1 MTKKTRHPA
10 SKPSKPKPKAS
21 KPAAPAAPRD
31 RLRALAP
38 WLGAVLSG
46 VLIFLSFPGFDL
58 QYPIW
63 IALVPLLL
71 ASADATPRR
80 AFALGMVTGWLA
92 NVVGFFWMEHMLVS
106 FGPPWMAGPV
116 AWIIVALGAVW
127 QALPYGGA
135 LALARIAGARGHV
148 WAAVC
153 FLAAFT
159 GLEAFHPILFPWFL
173 GDSQHGIPLPIQ
185 IADLVGVYGVT
196 FLIVAVNLALWTLAE
211 RFVRRRPVPL
221 GPAWAGAA
229 LLAVSLGYGA
239 LRIAQVDGAAADLE
253 RLRIGV
259 VEPEIPIFQE
269 QRSLY
274 AAGTSPV
281 RILHHNIQRLHR
293 ATLDL
298 VDQGVDLVLWP
309 ESAWFPV
316 LSVAARDAPFEHLAL
331 ADGQIHARDA
341 GPWTWVEALSG
352 TRWTALSGGR
362 EDRLMAGGE
371 RGVVARWRDGA
382 WVIEEL
388 PHGATVTAVHA
399 LCDEETEWAGTKFA
413 PCWYLAGTSDGAL
426 WLDGGEGWGQVDAHP
441 TFAATVLG
449 GVFGSHLTA
458 AGNGGAMRV
467 DEEGGHRLTGADKA
481 AALRRDDLADGVP
494 LDGLGSAPEV
504 VVAVDWTS
512 QPYWASRKV
521 QRFYQATSRPPE
533 GVYPAALDADLEGF
547 SVAERNAPQR
557 GTTVPLLMGAVTGDH
572 VDMDALSS
580 LANKKYNSAVLVDRD
595 GRVAGIYDKQFLLM
609 FGEYIPFGDR
619 FPVLYDWIPEAGRF
633 TPGGDPEPLSW
644 DGHRLGVLVCYED
657 ILPEYTRK
665 AASRGVDVLLNLTN
679 DAWFGKTAEPA
690 QHFALAT
697 LRAVE
702 HRRWLVRS
710 TATGISGA
718 VDPVGREV
726 VRTGLYDAETFVV
739 EVTLGGG
746 GTVYQA
752 VGPLLPALCLLLAAL
767 LVGIALRGRR
777 RRRA

>member
-196 FLIVAVNLALWTLAE
+196 FLVVAVNLALWTLAE

-371 RGVVARWRDGA
+371 RGVVARWRVVGA
-382 WVIEEL
+382 AA
-388 PHGATVTAVHA
+388 GARAVGPRSPRSMRSA
-399 LCDEETEWAGTKFA
+399 TRRPSGPARSSRR
-413 PCWYLAGTSDGAL
+413 AGTSRGPRTARSGSTAARAGAR
-426 WLDGGEGWGQVDAHP
+426 WTRTRPSPRRSSAGSS
-441 TFAATVLG
+441 AAT
-449 GVFGSHLTA
+449 SP
-458 AGNGGAMRV
+458 R
-467 DEEGGHRLTGADKA
+467 
-481 AALRRDDLADGVP
+481 
-494 LDGLGSAPEV
+494 
-504 VVAVDWTS
+504 
-512 QPYWASRKV
+512 
-521 QRFYQATSRPPE
+521 
-533 GVYPAALDADLEGF
+533 
-547 SVAERNAPQR
+547 R
-557 GTTVPLLMGAVTGDH
+557 GT
-572 VDMDALSS
+572 
-580 LANKKYNSAVLVDRD
+580 
-595 GRVAGIYDKQFLLM
+595 
-609 FGEYIPFGDR
+609 
-619 FPVLYDWIPEAGRF
+619 AGRC
-633 TPGGDPEPLSW
+633 GW
-644 DGHRLGVLVCYED
+644 
-657 ILPEYTRK
+657 TR
-665 AASRGVDVLLNLTN
+665 
-679 DAWFGKTAEPA
+679 
-690 QHFALAT
+690 
-697 LRAVE
+697 
-702 HRRWLVRS
+702 
-710 TATGISGA
+710 
-718 VDPVGREV
+718 RE
-726 VRTGLYDAETFVV
+726 A
-739 EVTLGGG
+739 
-746 GTVYQA
+746 
-752 VGPLLPALCLLLAAL
+752 
-767 LVGIALRGRR
+767 IA
-777 RRRA
+777 

>member
-38 WLGAVLSG
+38 WLGAVFSG

-196 FLIVAVNLALWTLAE
+196 FLVVAVNLALWTLAE

-259 VEPEIPIFQE
+259 VEPEIPIL
-269 QRSLY
+269 R
-274 AAGTSPV
+274 
-281 RILHHNIQRLHR
+281 
-293 ATLDL
+293 
-298 VDQGVDLVLWP
+298 
-309 ESAWFPV
+309 
-316 LSVAARDAPFEHLAL
+316 
-331 ADGQIHARDA
+331 
-341 GPWTWVEALSG
+341 
-352 TRWTALSGGR
+352 
-362 EDRLMAGGE
+362 
-371 RGVVARWRDGA
+371 
-382 WVIEEL
+382 
-388 PHGATVTAVHA
+388 
-399 LCDEETEWAGTKFA
+399 
-413 PCWYLAGTSDGAL
+413 
-426 WLDGGEGWGQVDAHP
+426 
-441 TFAATVLG
+441 
-449 GVFGSHLTA
+449 
-458 AGNGGAMRV
+458 
-467 DEEGGHRLTGADKA
+467 GGHVPGADPPPQHPA
-481 AALRRDDLADGVP
+481 PPPGHPGPGGPGRRPRPLARVRVVPRALRRRAGRALRAPRPRGRADPRAGRRSLDLGRGALRDP
-494 LDGLGSAPEV
+494 LDG
-504 VVAVDWTS
+504 
-512 QPYWASRKV
+512 
-521 QRFYQATSRPPE
+521 
-533 GVYPAALDADLEGF
+533 
-547 SVAERNAPQR
+547 
-557 GTTVPLLMGAVTGDH
+557 PL
-572 VDMDALSS
+572 
-580 LANKKYNSAVLVDRD
+580 
-595 GRVAGIYDKQFLLM
+595 
-609 FGEYIPFGDR
+609 
-619 FPVLYDWIPEAGRF
+619 
-633 TPGGDPEPLSW
+633 
-644 DGHRLGVLVCYED
+644 
-657 ILPEYTRK
+657 
-665 AASRGVDVLLNLTN
+665 
-679 DAWFGKTAEPA
+679 
-690 QHFALAT
+690 
-697 LRAVE
+697 
-702 HRRWLVRS
+702 RW
-710 TATGISGA
+710 
-718 VDPVGREV
+718 P
-726 VRTGLYDAETFVV
+726 
-739 EVTLGGG
+739 
-746 GTVYQA
+746 
-752 VGPLLPALCLLLAAL
+752 
-767 LVGIALRGRR
+767 
-777 RRRA
+777 

>member
-1 MTKKTRHPA
+1 
-10 SKPSKPKPKAS
+10 
-21 KPAAPAAPRD
+21 
-31 RLRALAP
+31 
-38 WLGAVLSG
+38 
-46 VLIFLSFPGFDL
+46 
-58 QYPIW
+58 
-63 IALVPLLL
+63 
-71 ASADATPRR
+71 
-80 AFALGMVTGWLA
+80 
-92 NVVGFFWMEHMLVS
+92 
-106 FGPPWMAGPV
+106 
-116 AWIIVALGAVW
+116 
-127 QALPYGGA
+127 
-135 LALARIAGARGHV
+135 
-148 WAAVC
+148 
-153 FLAAFT
+153 
-159 GLEAFHPILFPWFL
+159 
-173 GDSQHGIPLPIQ
+173 
-185 IADLVGVYGVT
+185 
-196 FLIVAVNLALWTLAE
+196 
-211 RFVRRRPVPL
+211 
-221 GPAWAGAA
+221 
-229 LLAVSLGYGA
+229 
-239 LRIAQVDGAAADLE
+239 
-253 RLRIGV
+253 
-259 VEPEIPIFQE
+259 
-269 QRSLY
+269 
-274 AAGTSPV
+274 
-281 RILHHNIQRLHR
+281 
-293 ATLDL
+293 
-298 VDQGVDLVLWP
+298 
-309 ESAWFPV
+309 
-316 LSVAARDAPFEHLAL
+316 
-331 ADGQIHARDA
+331 
-341 GPWTWVEALSG
+341 
-352 TRWTALSGGR
+352 
-362 EDRLMAGGE
+362 
-371 RGVVARWRDGA
+371 
-382 WVIEEL
+382 
-388 PHGATVTAVHA
+388 
-399 LCDEETEWAGTKFA
+399 
-413 PCWYLAGTSDGAL
+413 
-426 WLDGGEGWGQVDAHP
+426 
-441 TFAATVLG
+441 
-449 GVFGSHLTA
+449 
-458 AGNGGAMRV
+458 MRV